1 MQVYDGTNKF
11 GAFVPDQ
18 KWQRM
23 FGGTEPLKLRM
34 KPEPYSIDRTIK
46 WLMYQ
51 VANSLK
57 LVEEADKI
65 METDFIKMIQEN
77 GEITDRAES
86 ILQDLQASY
95 NLKKKEENHGIQ
107 SWTI

>member
-1 MQVYDGTNKF
+1 MATL
-11 GAFVPDQ
+11 
-18 KWQRM
+18 

-95 NLKKKEENHGIQ
+95 NLKKKEGE
-107 SWTI
+107 TIN

>member
-1 MQVYDGTNKF
+1 
-11 GAFVPDQ
+11 
-18 KWQRM
+18 
-23 FGGTEPLKLRM
+23 
-34 KPEPYSIDRTIK
+34 
-46 WLMYQ
+46 
-51 VANSLK
+51 
-57 LVEEADKI
+57 